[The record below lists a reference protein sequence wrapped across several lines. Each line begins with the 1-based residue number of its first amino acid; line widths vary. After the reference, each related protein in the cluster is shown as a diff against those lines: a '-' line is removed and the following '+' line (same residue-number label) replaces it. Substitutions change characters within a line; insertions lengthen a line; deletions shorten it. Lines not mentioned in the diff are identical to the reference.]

1 MPCEELK
8 QKHHIEME
16 PTPYFNIG
24 GPVHKCGGDIAIASV
39 LSDAFPE
46 TVFRIGE
53 DAIAVF
59 VFYLS
64 SLEMPDGR
72 RIAIGPER
80 REVAKALEAAF
91 PGVRVKLP
99 IFVRTIGKR
108 ATAAA

>member
-1 MPCEELK
+1 MSCDERK
-8 QKHHIEME
+8 QKHHIEMD
-16 PTPYFNIG
+16 PAAYFNIG

-39 LSDAFPE
+39 LSEAFPE
-46 TVFRIGE
+46 TVFSIGE

-80 REVAKALEAAF
+80 REVAKTLERAF
-91 PGVRVKLP
+91 PGVRLKLP
-99 IFVRTIGKR
+99 IFVRTISKG